1 MTEIKDNMHLLKSAG
16 EGSQGKSGLM
26 TINIQD
32 STELIRLA
40 CEDLQAV
47 QSVITMSEDHP
58 VYANDHEALIVV
70 RRALGPIIS
79 DIEEGVTSIDKALT
93 GEAGDGENRED
104 ESESSYT
111 KICKIMSDITERC
124 NALDKLD
131 FGSLCCTLV
140 DEYCSVNNLDSIE
153 VSQWLADN
161 VKIMNEKCGKL

>member
-1 MTEIKDNMHLLKSAG
+1 MTEIQGNLHLQKSMG
-16 EGSQGKSGLM
+16 ESSHEKNSM
-26 TINIQD
+26 VSINVQD

-70 RRALGPIIS
+70 RRALDPIIS
-79 DIEEGVTSIDKALT
+79 DIKEAVGSINLALKETGAEEDRK
-93 GEAGDGENRED
+93 D

-111 KICKIMSDITERC
+111 KICRILSEITERC
-124 NALDKLD
+124 NALDKQD

-140 DEYCSVNNLDSIE
+140 DVYCSANKLDSIE
-153 VSQWLADN
+153 FSRWLADN